1 MSERLPGGKPDA
13 YSALA
18 NASEMLREDL
28 ERVENTQE
36 VPDILQTP
44 CPFKEKG
51 SLCGAGCGNSL
62 AVTSVNLAIGLMI
75 DETRL
80 NKTFDVDSIQKAAKR
95 RFEALKRAG
104 EIDEAKCS
112 PAKPDS
118 KD

>member
-1 MSERLPGGKPDA
+1 MSERLTGGKPDA

-18 NASEMLREDL
+18 NTSGMLRRELQVGIGAENRDDL
-28 ERVENTQE
+28 E
-36 VPDILQTP
+36 TP

-75 DETRL
+75 DQTRL

-104 EIDEAKCS
+104 EVDEAKCF
-112 PAKPDS
+112 PVRPDS